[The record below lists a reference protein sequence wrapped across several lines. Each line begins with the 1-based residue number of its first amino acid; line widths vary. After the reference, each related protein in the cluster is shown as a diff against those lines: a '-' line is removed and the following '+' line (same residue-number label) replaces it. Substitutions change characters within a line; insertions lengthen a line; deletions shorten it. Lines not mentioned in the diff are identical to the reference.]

1 MSKGGRSILDFRFW
15 ILDFGLNQEIA
26 GDWTDPGNLVLDAET
41 GFFYLNTA
49 FEGLKMVENPVSMVL
64 MGKSRSNSTIER
76 TMNIEIERTA
86 YGQLLAKSQPK
97 PILNEEDYDLALA
110 EVEYLMS
117 QEELT
122 LEEETLLSLWALL
135 IEEYEAK
142 YYPIPEATP
151 QDVLLHLMEVREL
164 KKADLVGVIGSKG
177 VVSEVVNGKRA
188 ISKAQAKALGEFFN
202 INPSVFI

>member
-1 MSKGGRSILDFRFW
+1 
-15 ILDFGLNQEIA
+15 
-26 GDWTDPGNLVLDAET
+26 
-41 GFFYLNTA
+41 
-49 FEGLKMVENPVSMVL
+49 
-64 MGKSRSNSTIER
+64 
-76 TMNIEIERTA
+76 MNITLKKTA

-97 PILNEEDYDLALA
+97 PILNEEDYELALA
-110 EVEYLMS
+110 EVESLMS

-151 QDVLLHLMEVREL
+151 RDILLHLLEVRKL
-164 KKADLVGVIGSKG
+164 KQADLVGVIGSKG

-188 ISKAQAKALGEFFN
+188 ISKAQAKALAEFFN
-202 INPSVFI
+202 VNPGVFI